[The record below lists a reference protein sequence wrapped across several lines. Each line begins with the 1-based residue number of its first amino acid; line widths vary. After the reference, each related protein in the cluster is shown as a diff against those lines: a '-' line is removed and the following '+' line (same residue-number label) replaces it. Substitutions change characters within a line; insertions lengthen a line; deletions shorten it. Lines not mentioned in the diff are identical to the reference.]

1 MSTLNSLLAEARR
14 QVHEVEP
21 AEVQAQSGDSVF
33 LDVRE
38 AEEYSQGAI
47 GGAVDVPRGR
57 LELDVETRIPDKEAR
72 VVVYC
77 AAGVRSVFAARTLAE
92 LGYTNVASMAGGF
105 NRWKDE
111 GRPWSTPQVLSAERR
126 NRYQRHLLLPE
137 IGMSGQLK
145 LLESKVLV
153 LGAGGLGS
161 PASIYLAAA
170 GVGTIGILDDD
181 VVDLSNLQRQILH
194 NGGRIGERKVDSAK
208 KTLTALNPDV
218 NVVTHDVRLRADN
231 VVELLSGYD
240 LVVDATDNFPSRYLV
255 NDAALLTR
263 VPVVH
268 GSIFRFEGQA
278 TVFQPYVGPCYRC
291 LFPEPP
297 PAEFAPSCAE
307 AGVLGVLPGIIG
319 SIQAVEAIKMLLD
332 LGEPLVGRLLA
343 YDALAEE
350 FRCFS
355 FGRDPA
361 CLACGENAGEIVI
374 AEYDQF
380 CRSHFASAPGGR

>member
-21 AEVQAQSGDSVF
+21 TEVQAQSGDSVF

-153 LGAGGLGS
+153 LGAGGSARRRRSTSPPPGS
-161 PASIYLAAA
+161 ARSVSSTTPSSTCRISSVRSSTTAA
-170 GVGTIGILDDD
+170 G
-181 VVDLSNLQRQILH
+181 S
-194 NGGRIGERKVDSAK
+194 
-208 KTLTALNPDV
+208 
-218 NVVTHDVRLRADN
+218 
-231 VVELLSGYD
+231 
-240 LVVDATDNFPSRYLV
+240 
-255 NDAALLTR
+255 
-263 VPVVH
+263 
-268 GSIFRFEGQA
+268 
-278 TVFQPYVGPCYRC
+278 
-291 LFPEPP
+291 
-297 PAEFAPSCAE
+297 
-307 AGVLGVLPGIIG
+307 
-319 SIQAVEAIKMLLD
+319 
-332 LGEPLVGRLLA
+332 
-343 YDALAEE
+343 
-350 FRCFS
+350 
-355 FGRDPA
+355 
-361 CLACGENAGEIVI
+361 
-374 AEYDQF
+374 
-380 CRSHFASAPGGR
+380 ASARLTPRRRR